1 MNGDVANGK
10 KRFWTT
16 KEAADYLGIA
26 QSTLYEYIREKP
38 RRNQPSK
45 LRTSTPP
52 YRRFGRNVIRFPI
65 LDFKAWAD
73 RFDHPEQENRNV

>member
-26 QSTLYEYIREKP
+26 QSTLYEYIRP
-38 RRNQPSK
+38 NARRNQTTK

-65 LDFKAWAD
+65 IEFKAWAD